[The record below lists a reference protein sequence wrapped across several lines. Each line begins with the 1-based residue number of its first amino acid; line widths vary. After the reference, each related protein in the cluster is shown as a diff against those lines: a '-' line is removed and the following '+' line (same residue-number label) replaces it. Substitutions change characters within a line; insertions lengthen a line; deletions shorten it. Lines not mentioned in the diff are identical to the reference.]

1 MDTKFDYIDSD
12 EKLIAFS
19 REIASANWLAVDTEF
34 MRERTY
40 YAQLALIQ
48 IASDK
53 SFALIDVPALSSL
66 APLREIFT
74 RESCLKIMHSASQ
87 DMEVLGQALGVM
99 PIPLFDTQIA
109 ASFLG
114 EADQIS
120 YAAIVKQRIGTEL
133 DKDQTRT
140 NWLQRPL
147 SPAQLGYAQAD
158 VLYLYELYEQ
168 LNTELESAGRVEWAQ
183 QESQSLAEKM
193 RVGAEPE
200 LAWQRLK
207 SLSRLSPVQQHIA
220 RALASWREQRA
231 QQRDLPREWILN
243 KQALTGIAKM
253 QPDSLR
259 QLEEVEGLN
268 PKVIQRIGK
277 QLLKVI
283 ERVSVNHC
291 ESLVSAELDADQRRQ
306 AKRLM
311 ACLREIGE
319 IRNIAPSLMANRS
332 VIERLVSGERD
343 LAILKGWRAQVAGE
357 KLLGSLNEWNAE

>member
-1 MDTKFDYIDSD
+1 MNITFDYIDSD

-19 REIASANWLAVDTEF
+19 REIASADWLAVDTEF

-48 IASDK
+48 VASEN

-66 APLREIFT
+66 APLREVFT

-99 PIPLFDTQIA
+99 PTPLFDTQIA

-114 EADQIS
+114 EADQIA
-120 YAAIVKQRIGTEL
+120 YAAIVKQRIGIEL

-147 SPAQLGYAQAD
+147 SPAQLGYARAD

-168 LNTELESAGRVEWAQ
+168 LVSELESVGRLGWAQ

-193 RVGAEPE
+193 RLGAEPE

-207 SLSRLSPVQQHIA
+207 SLSRLSPAQQHIA
-220 RALASWREQRA
+220 RDLARWREQQA
-231 QQRDLPREWILN
+231 QQRDLPREWVLN
-243 KQALTGIAKM
+243 KQALSGIAKM

-259 QLEEVEGLN
+259 QMEEVDGLN
-268 PKVIQRIGK
+268 PKVMQRIGK
-277 QLLKVI
+277 QLLKVV
-283 ERVSVNHC
+283 EQVSADHY
-291 ESLVSAELDADQRRQ
+291 EPLVPAELDADQRGQ

-311 ACLREIGE
+311 ARLREIGE
-319 IRNIAPSLMANRS
+319 VQNIAPSLMANRS
-332 VIERLVSGERD
+332 VIERLVAGERD
-343 LAILKGWRAQVAGE
+343 FPILEGWRAQVAGDE
-357 KLLGSLNEWNAE
+357 LLGMLNEWNVE